1 VIKFNLKKIAKIILL
16 LLVVAGI
23 LWATHRFGL
32 YKYLTPQR
40 IRDFVLSFG
49 YWAPIIFIVIYF
61 LRTFVLF
68 SASVLSI
75 ASGLAF
81 GPFWGTVY
89 TVIGATISS
98 CTAFLIV
105 RWFGRG
111 FMEATCKSCGTAI
124 EGLDKKIGDKGFWI
138 ILFLRLIPIFPYEGI
153 NFAAGL
159 SKISFWQYFW
169 GTFLG
174 IIPGSFAYNYL
185 GGSLINIKDPKILLG
200 IAMVLFVIFAP
211 TIYKI
216 IKTARAGN
224 TKNITAK
231 TQRHDEKK

>member
-1 VIKFNLKKIAKIILL
+1 MNNLNWKKIFKITALILI
-16 LLVVAGI
+16 VGGI
-23 LWATHRFGL
+23 LWATRHFGV
-32 YKYLTPQR
+32 YQYLTPQR
-40 IRDFVLSFG
+40 IRDYILSFG
-49 YWAPIIFIVIYF
+49 IIAPIVYILIYF

-75 ASGLAF
+75 TGGLAF
-81 GPFWGTVY
+81 GPFWGTIY

-98 CTAFLIV
+98 CTAFMIV

-111 FMEATCKSCGTAI
+111 FMDATCKSCGPAI
-124 EGLDKKIGDKGFWI
+124 EGLDEKIGNKGFWI

-159 SKISFWQYFW
+159 SKIPFWQYAL

-185 GGSLINIKDPKILLG
+185 GGSLINVRDPKILIG
-200 IAMVLFVIFAP
+200 IALVLVAIFTP

-216 IKTARAGN
+216 IKIARQ
-224 TKNITAK
+224 K
-231 TQRHDEKK
+231 